1 MCWFCRF
8 DIGVIFPSMSPQKSG
23 NTSQPD
29 LTNGTPALRDPK
41 AGPSAGASSVPPLP
55 QDHPSSVAFPGHH
68 PSHTSVPPLEPP
80 SQAPAKTPAV
90 QPMKPAEGGPKDI
103 SKLTCHQCSKEFSTK
118 PLLFSHQVRSPDH
131 ILWLLLNYPKNR
143 SYVFFWQFLFNLR
156 ENRQGFEAKCE
167 GEIIRTE
174 VESMCLSENL

>member
-1 MCWFCRF
+1 MERDQKGKVQLYCSSSCVELSRPPQHILTGAAFPCCECNVSAVPQYHLAMVDGTIRNFCSYDCVSIYR
-8 DIGVIFPSMSPQKSG
+8 KSG

-80 SQAPAKTPAV
+80 SQVPAKTPAV
-90 QPMKPAEGGPKDI
+90 QPMKPAEGGPKEI
-103 SKLTCHQCSKEFSTK
+103 SKLTCHQCSKEFSIK

-131 ILWLLLNYPKNR
+131 IL
-143 SYVFFWQFLFNLR
+143 
-156 ENRQGFEAKCE
+156 
-167 GEIIRTE
+167 
-174 VESMCLSENL
+174 